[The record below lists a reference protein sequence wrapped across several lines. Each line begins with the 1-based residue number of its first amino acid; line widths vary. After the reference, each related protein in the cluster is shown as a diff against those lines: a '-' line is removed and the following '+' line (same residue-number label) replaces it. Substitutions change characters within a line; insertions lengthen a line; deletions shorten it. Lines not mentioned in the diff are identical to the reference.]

1 MSESWYF
8 EVKGNESASNSRKAR
23 TTLITTI
30 WETWLPTYNI
40 RLHIIKAYYVYNTVL
55 ECQCKQHCN
64 CTITQHTLFSHMVTK
79 SKPSFSS
86 TPPKVFKVSAR
97 TKRDF
102 GQSTVHSTGIQEYF
116 RHFLYGVKLSGMAV
130 CLSGFLL
137 VGYRTECCQSD
148 DRLAPEDGT
157 CIFSARINGPLPLF
171 DAHIRD
177 DDGPQVWRG
186 LPGVK
191 LSIRPPILH
200 PSPDTFSSDKR
211 DAVMH

>member
-1 MSESWYF
+1 M
-8 EVKGNESASNSRKAR
+8 
-23 TTLITTI
+23 
-30 WETWLPTYNI
+30 
-40 RLHIIKAYYVYNTVL
+40 YYTVL
-55 ECQCKQHCN
+55 EYQCKQTCS
-64 CTITQHTLFSHMVTK
+64 CTIPQYTLFSHMVKK
-79 SKPSFSS
+79 SKPSYSS
-86 TPPKVFKVSAR
+86 TPKVFKVSAR

-102 GQSTVHSTGIQEYF
+102 GQSRVHSIGIQEYF
-116 RHFLYGVKLSGMAV
+116 RHFLDGVKLSGMAL

-148 DRLAPEDGT
+148 DWLAPEDGT
-157 CIFSARINGPLPLF
+157 CIFSVRINGPLPLF

-200 PSPDTFSSDKR
+200 PSPDTFSSDER
-211 DAVMH
+211 DAVIH